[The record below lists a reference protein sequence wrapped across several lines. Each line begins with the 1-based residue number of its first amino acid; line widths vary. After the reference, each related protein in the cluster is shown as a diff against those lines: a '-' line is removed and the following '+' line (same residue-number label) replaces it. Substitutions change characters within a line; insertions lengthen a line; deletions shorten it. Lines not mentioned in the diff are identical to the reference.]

1 MGVEMYI
8 PAKGSGLG
16 PAMAGTWA
24 KRVVVAPHAATAE
37 SHVWMEREG
46 GCLEEARAYSKL

>member
-1 MGVEMYI
+1 MYI